1 VGLTGRLLAFAL
13 LAGLGGTSV
22 PAGDVAAAAP
32 VRPLAGV
39 RTWVVYY
46 GDAPAA
52 ARDLARFDV
61 VVLDPHGHPP
71 LPLVKR
77 HGSLVLSYVSLGE
90 ANTQHPEFAAIAA
103 EPWVLAANPSWP
115 DARGLDVGAPA
126 YERWLLDRVVPAA
139 LAEPVNGLFL
149 DTADSALERER
160 ADPRRY
166 AGAGRALERVLRE
179 LKRRNPRAVLLL
191 NGGLPLAERLVGVV
205 DGVAL
210 ESVWTD
216 YDFKAKAY
224 RVRPAED
231 AESRAAQLGRVA
243 ALGMTAFTIE
253 YAGEYAGAAG
263 GLAPAELIR
272 RSRARGFV
280 PYVSTIGL
288 DQVSTH
294 TLVP

>member
-1 VGLTGRLLAFAL
+1 MGLTQRLLALGLAL
-13 LAGLGGTSV
+13 GLGGASA
-22 PAGDVAAAAP
+22 PASGVASP

-46 GDAPAA
+46 GAAPEA

-71 LPLVKR
+71 LALVKR
-77 HGSLVLSYVSLGE
+77 HGSLVLTYVSLGE
-90 ANTQHPEFAAIAA
+90 VNTHHPEFAAIAG
-103 EPWVLAANPSWP
+103 EPWVLAPNPSWP

-139 LAEPVNGLFL
+139 LAGPVNGLFL
-149 DTADSALERER
+149 DTADAALERER
-160 ADPRRY
+160 LDPRRY
-166 AGAGRALERVLRE
+166 AGAARALERVLTE
-179 LKRRNPRAVLLL
+179 LKRRNPRMLLLL
-191 NGGLPLAERLVGVV
+191 NGGLPLAERLPGVL

-216 YDFKAKAY
+216 YDFKARAY
-224 RVRPAED
+224 RVRPAEE
-231 AESRAAQLGRVA
+231 AEARAALLGRVA
-243 ALGMTAFTIE
+243 ALGLPVFTLE
-253 YAGEYAGAAG
+253 YAPG
-263 GLAPAELIR
+263 GGGSGPADLIR
-272 RSRARGFV
+272 RARARGFV

-294 TLVP
+294 TLGP